1 MRRKRASRR
10 GRTRVLGHKVRYFS
24 SPSVLPNVLGG
35 NDAFAGPLGRHSRTI
50 NSRAKSRCS
59 NAVHPCMDVCPLLR
73 QHAPAFFLIE
83 EDNGL
88 TRKAL
93 APGRG
98 GGLGGILFPYS

>member
-1 MRRKRASRR
+1 
-10 GRTRVLGHKVRYFS
+10 
-24 SPSVLPNVLGG
+24 
-35 NDAFAGPLGRHSRTI
+35 
-50 NSRAKSRCS
+50 
-59 NAVHPCMDVCPLLR
+59 MDVCPLLR

-98 GGLGGILFPYS
+98 GGLGCILFPYSRSVFLIFELRVKPSIEEHQKSKTRRLNRLPFSSPLLMRFTRRSVQPVAHECEGLS